1 MKIKPLNPETFDDG
15 EIVTWS
21 DRYATGI
28 QKIDDQHR
36 HLVILTNNLYRAC
49 LQDSAEAEAKFKE
62 CMRLMVEYVR
72 FHFTD
77 ELIILERVKFP
88 GFQDHKK
95 QHETL
100 VKDVL
105 EAAKEYN
112 EGLKYVP
119 NSFVRTLKEWVF
131 SHIAIS
137 DKVYSA
143 YIMKQKEKGLL
154 SDKDIEG
161 I

>member
-1 MKIKPLNPETFDDG
+1 MKIKTNNPEVFDGG
-15 EIVTWS
+15 EIVSWS

-36 HLVILTNNLYRAC
+36 QLVILTNNLYKAC
-49 LQDSAEAEAKFKE
+49 LQNSKEAETKFKE
-62 CMRLMVEYVR
+62 SMSLMVEYVR
-72 FHFTD
+72 FHFSD
-77 ELIILERVKFP
+77 ELKILERVKFP
-88 GFQDHKK
+88 GFPEHKK

-100 VKDVL
+100 VKNVL

-112 EGLKYVP
+112 EGTRYVP

-154 SDKDIEG
+154 TDKDIEG
-161 I
+161 